1 MGTCPAENWTVWLQR
16 MELRSSNSPPPLL
29 PFPRIISSFF
39 RFHKA
44 ASVIVSCSHKSWL
57 STFCSHNSR
66 LSIAHRGFG
75 SVIISPKPVFHIQ
88 LCLGGSRTARGQSQM
103 LCTVSEASIRTTVTT
118 QSCSTGPKHRYN
130 TKIWDLLQDVT
141 FFLSG
146 SRACRWS

>member
-1 MGTCPAENWTVWLQR
+1 MPSRKLDCVTPTHGAEDRNVLN
-16 MELRSSNSPPPLL
+16 SSNNPTHVGEDC
-29 PFPRIISSFF
+29 RVRFF

-44 ASVIVSCSHKSWL
+44 ASVIESCSHKSWL

-75 SVIISPKPVFHIQ
+75 SVTLTPTSLSHPVVFRRLPNSAGAVQ
-88 LCLGGSRTARGQSQM
+88 T
-103 LCTVSEASIRTTVTT
+103 LCTVSKASIRTTVTI

-141 FFLSG
+141 FFKIG
-146 SRACRWS
+146 CCWGAQF